1 MNMRKNTGYF
11 LAILLALLC
20 AVQSNPPAQ
29 AQNVDFMLAPAV
41 IRSEDGKAAVGF
53 RWGLDL
59 QPEPQLHA
67 SLTFPSELW
76 YEVRLNGAAASRN
89 QANIEP
95 LGRGVADFGWRVS
108 LSSQRPF
115 DMQDPG
121 RELQKFDLGYLFAGV
136 QAMAETDQRLEEGI
150 AGLSAVLHYRA
161 LGRYEGWWLLVPD
174 LTAGYALMAPV
185 KSELYDAA
193 GIDRDTYRE
202 TNMGALWTFR
212 SVYASTPEWFN
223 NLRLAAGVNYYRR
236 SGLTGEAAEVTE
248 RSGIYYHADLGYE
261 LSGTSRYLN
270 HIFVRYSGGEYPV
283 IYEDR
288 QQWMLGIVF

>member
-1 MNMRKNTGYF
+1 MLVMKMHKITGYIL
-11 LAILLALLC
+11 LAILS
-20 AVQSNPPAQ
+20 VIISNKPAN
-29 AQNVDFMLAPAV
+29 AQKVDYMLAPALV
-41 IRSEDGKAAVGF
+41 RSDDGKAAVGF

-59 QPEPQLHA
+59 HPEPRLRT
-67 SLTFPSELW
+67 SLKFPSELW
-76 YEVRLNGAAASRN
+76 YEIRLNGAVTSRN
-89 QANIEP
+89 QANVEP

-115 DMQDPG
+115 NVQDPG

-136 QAMAETDQRLEEGI
+136 QAVAETDQRLQEGI
-150 AGLSAVLHYRA
+150 AGLAAVLHYRA
-161 LGRYEGWWLLVPD
+161 LGLYEGWWLLVPD
-174 LTAGYALMAPV
+174 LMVGYSWMEPV
-185 KSELYDAA
+185 MSDLYDEA
-193 GIDRDTYRE
+193 GIDRDAYRQ
-202 TNMGALWTFR
+202 TDLGALWTLR

-236 SGLTGEAAEVTE
+236 SGLSGEAAEVTE

-283 IYEDR
+283 IYEER
-288 QQWMLGIVF
+288 QQWMLGISL

>member
-1 MNMRKNTGYF
+1 MKKRLITGSNLF
-11 LAILLALLC
+11 ALLC
-20 AVQSNPPAQ
+20 AILTYPPAY
-29 AQNVDFMLAPAV
+29 AQNVDYMLAPALV
-41 IRSEDGKAAVGF
+41 RSDDGKAAVGL

-59 QPEPQLHA
+59 LPEPRLHT

-89 QANIEP
+89 QANMEP

-115 DMQDPG
+115 DIQDPG

-150 AGLSAVLHYRA
+150 AGLAAMLHYRA

-174 LTAGYALMAPV
+174 LTAGYAWMAPV
-185 KSELYDAA
+185 MSERYDAA
-193 GIDRDTYRE
+193 GIDRDTYRQ
-202 TNMGALWTFR
+202 TDLGALWTFR

-223 NLRLAAGVNYYRR
+223 QLRLAAGVNYYRR
-236 SGLTGEAAEVTE
+236 SGLSGEAAGVTE

-261 LSGTSRYLN
+261 LSSISRYLN

-283 IYEDR
+283 IYEGR
-288 QQWMLGIVF
+288 QQWMLGVVF